1 MCWCSLAEAPPG
13 GLRALVRPR
22 DVALALIVGLLVTLI
37 VVWRDADR
45 SDATYVIGAAPRNP
59 LGDVEIS
66 GVPRR
71 SFALPR
77 LSPGGR
83 GRVLLQIATYFEP
96 PTATLRLQV
105 LDANGRVLSRC
116 TIPPASYRDNGLIPC
131 DVPDVSRARRV
142 VVSHAGRARLG
153 VYAHSGVAG
162 YLAYTS
168 GGDLFSRVRSVLDRV
183 GISLP
188 AHVGAAVLIG
198 GLWLSTAASALAVL
212 LAIGLA
218 RSGPDA
224 LLEHGEPLG
233 ESIALLAEP
242 RDDEREVQHDGE
254 EEAEGD
260 DEQRVGR
267 GDDAE
272 HVGDAG
278 EQGGPGREDEHG
290 QTRSRARALS
300 SAPAIA
306 GAARARARTA
316 GAPWRRSPRRG

>member
-1 MCWCSLAEAPPG
+1 MCWCSLAEAPAS
-13 GLRALVRPR
+13 GLRALWRPR
-22 DVALALIVGLLVTLI
+22 DVVLALLIGLVVTVIVI
-37 VVWRDADR
+37 WRDADR
-45 SDATYVIGAAPRNP
+45 ADATYVIGAAPSNP

-105 LDANGRVLSRC
+105 LDANGHVLSRC
-116 TIPPASYRDNGLIPC
+116 TIAPGRYRDNGLVPC
-131 DVPDVSRARRV
+131 DVPDVSRAKRV
-142 VVSHAGRARLG
+142 VVLHAGRARLG
-153 VYAHSGVAG
+153 VYAHAGVAG

-168 GGDLFSRVRSVLDRV
+168 GGDLVSRVRSVLGRV

-188 AHVGAAVLIG
+188 AGLGPAVLIG
-198 GLWLSTAASALAVL
+198 GLWLSTAASALAAL

-233 ESIALLAEP
+233 ETVALLAEP
-242 RDDEREVQHDGE
+242 RDDEREVQHDRE

-272 HVGDAG
+272 HIRDPG
-278 EQGGPGREDEHG
+278 EQGGPGREDEDG
-290 QTRSRARALS
+290 QPGRE
-300 SAPAIA
+300 PEH
-306 GAARARARTA
+306 
-316 GAPWRRSPRRG
+316 